1 MAYGI
6 KEDAAEIFRQY
17 YDEYYKSLISFAC
30 ARLRSSS
37 DFSEDCVQ
45 EAFMVFYDKLKSGER
60 FEHPR
65 AFLYRTLDNI
75 IKKQQSKISTEQ
87 KNTLSLD
94 DPENIL
100 ELKAEDSAD
109 YEKYIKQLENTL
121 DEDER
126 FFYTEKY
133 VNEKKIE
140 QIAEESGLSV
150 GAVTMRLSR
159 LRKKLKKELEDL
171 LI

>member
-1 MAYGI
+1 MANGI
-6 KEDAAEIFRQY
+6 EIDAAEIFRQC
-17 YDEYYKSLISFAC
+17 YDAYYKSLISFAR
-30 ARLRSSS
+30 ARLRESG

-45 EAFMVFYDKLKSGER
+45 EAFMVFYRRLKSGEE

-75 IKKQQSKISTEQ
+75 LKKQQSKISAEQ

-94 DPENIL
+94 DPERSVDLIAEENI
-100 ELKAEDSAD
+100 D
-109 YEKYIKQLENTL
+109 YEKYIKLLEERL
-121 DEDER
+121 DADER

-133 VNEKKIE
+133 VHEKKIE
-140 QIAEESGLSV
+140 QIAHESGLSV